1 MRSMLRLAS
10 LALALALALA
20 ALPPPTAAAAG
31 TAAPGAA
38 VTAADSPIGLW
49 KTIDD
54 KTGAARAIVRIY
66 EQDGRLFGKIEGSF
80 KPGAEHRVCE
90 VCTDERKGQPML
102 GLIIIRNMKHTDDEY
117 SGGDILDPDTGSVYR
132 CKMHV
137 EGGTRLVLRGYIGFS
152 LLGRNQ
158 TWQRMPEGAGS

>member
-1 MRSMLRLAS
+1 MRSMIRLAS
-10 LALALALALA
+10 LAVSLTLA
-20 ALPPPTAAAAG
+20 ALPAPPVAAEDAAAI
-31 TAAPGAA
+31 
-38 VTAADSPIGLW
+38 AADSPIGLW

-66 EQDGRLFGKIEGSF
+66 EQHGLLFGKIEGSF
-80 KPGAEHRVCE
+80 TPGAEHRVCA
-90 VCTDERKGQPML
+90 VCDDERKDQPML

-117 SGGDILDPDTGSVYR
+117 SGGDILDPDTGRVYR

-158 TWQRMPEGAGS
+158 TWQRVQEAHVPEGAGS